1 MYVPTV
7 GPPGAN
13 IMLVG
18 EAPGEQE
25 AAQGKPFV
33 GNAGR
38 VLSELLNLAGLSRHE
53 CLIANVARER
63 PPGNKIAYFFEDSKM
78 TAPKAIMREWIKTLK
93 EEIEF
98 YKPNIVVALGAT
110 AMWALTGMKVI
121 KS

>member
-1 MYVPTV
+1 MYIKTV
-7 GPPGAN
+7 GPPSAK

-25 AAQGKPFV
+25 AATGKPFV

-38 VLSELLNLAGLSRHE
+38 VLSELLNLAGLTKQE

-63 PPGNKIAYFFEDSKM
+63 PPGNKIAYFFEDKGM
-78 TAPKAIMREWIKTLK
+78 TTPKPILKEWIATLK

-98 YKPNIVVALGAT
+98 YRPNIVVALG
-110 AMWALTGMKVI
+110 
-121 KS
+121 

>member
-1 MYVPTV
+1 MSFVPTV

-25 AAQGKPFV
+25 SLQGKPFV

-63 PPGNKIAYFFEDSKM
+63 PP
-78 TAPKAIMREWIKTLK
+78 
-93 EEIEF
+93 EIR
-98 YKPNIVVALGAT
+98 
-110 AMWALTGMKVI
+110 
-121 KS
+121 